1 VENPADRAKVCE
13 QVAGRTG
20 ATIIPPYDYENII
33 LGQGTAM
40 MEFQGQMKE
49 RGVTLDAV
57 IIPVGGGGL
66 LAGCAVAC
74 QGTGIR
80 VFGAEPA
87 LADDCAR
94 GIEQGSRAKLESTPT
109 TIADG
114 LRTEVGVLNFGLIQ
128 QHVECIFTV
137 TEEQIAVAMRTII
150 ERMKLAIEPSA
161 AVPVAVALFNTD
173 FHTLATRDG
182 IKTIGII
189 LEGGNI
195 DTGSYEKMMP
205 WIHLAPQN
213 TN

>member
-13 QVAGRTG
+13 QVAERTG
-20 ATIIPPYDYENII
+20 ATIIPPYDHENII

-40 MEFQGQMKE
+40 LEFQGQMKE
-49 RGVTLDAV
+49 RGVKLDAA

-66 LAGCAVAC
+66 LAGCAMAC

-80 VFGAEPA
+80 VFGAEPV

-94 GIEQGSRAKLESTPT
+94 GVQQGSRAKLESTPT

-114 LRTEVGVLNFGLIQ
+114 LRTEVGVLNFGLIE
-128 QHVECIFTV
+128 QHVERIFTV
-137 TEEQIAVAMRTII
+137 TEEQIAAAMRTII
-150 ERMKLAIEPSA
+150 ERMKLVIEPST
-161 AVPVAVALFNTD
+161 AVPVAVALFNAD
-173 FHTLATRDG
+173 FHQLASRDG
-182 IKTIGII
+182 IKTVGII

-205 WIHLAPQN
+205 WIHLAP
-213 TN
+213 